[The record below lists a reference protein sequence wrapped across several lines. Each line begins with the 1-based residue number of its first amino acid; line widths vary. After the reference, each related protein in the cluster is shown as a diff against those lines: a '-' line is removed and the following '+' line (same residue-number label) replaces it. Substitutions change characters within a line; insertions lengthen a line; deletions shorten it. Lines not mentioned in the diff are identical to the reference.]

1 MYRNVSGFSR
11 AFLSGNQRK
20 SFLEKMWHSCQIW
33 FYSWHSSAARVQ
45 PLAHQKP
52 AWLHLSWL
60 WETLLPFLLR
70 RESNMN
76 GFSLWRARRGNGCL
90 WKEFGGEALFRV
102 DFFFLGGV
110 VRLKDESRWRDG
122 DDPVRAERGKWGK
135 VVTRWNGGWNKR
147 THT

>member
-102 DFFFLGGV
+102 DFFFFRGGGSAE
-110 VRLKDESRWRDG
+110 RWESMERWRWPSKGREGEMRESG
-122 DDPVRAERGKWGK
+122 DKVEWGLK
-135 VVTRWNGGWNKR
+135 
-147 THT
+147 